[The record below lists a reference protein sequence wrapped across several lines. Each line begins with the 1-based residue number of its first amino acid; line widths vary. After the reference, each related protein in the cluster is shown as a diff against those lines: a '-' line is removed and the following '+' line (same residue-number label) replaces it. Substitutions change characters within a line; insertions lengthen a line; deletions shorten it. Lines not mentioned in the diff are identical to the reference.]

1 MENHYYNPTHPLKPY
16 AYSLP
21 ATPGT
26 LPPSNATRDKE
37 PQVVQGKWP
46 CWDADKGDWVQ
57 VEDHRKR
64 EGFPD
69 MITRYGAEY
78 PQDGTEYWLPGDT
91 HETPAR
97 IMKEVGPLPDGAMLE
112 RPAKPEPTVF
122 EKITE
127 VQAPFLEQQTLAKS
141 DFITARIEGDAELE
155 AEAQADYQASIDA
168 MKQAT
173 SEVTGG

>member
-1 MENHYYNPTHPLKPY
+1 MKNHYFNPNHHLKPY
-16 AYSLP
+16 THSLE
-21 ATPGT
+21 ATEGT
-26 LPPSNATRDKE
+26 LPPSSAIRDKE
-37 PQVVQGKWP
+37 PEIVQGKWP
-46 CWDADKGDWVQ
+46 CWNGTEWIQ

-64 EGFPD
+64 EGLPD
-69 MITRYGAEY
+69 LIARYGENY
-78 PQDGTEYWLPGDT
+78 PQDGAEYWLPGDT

-97 IMKEVGPLPDGAMLE
+97 MMKEVGPQPDGALLE
-112 RPAKPEPTVF
+112 RPAKPEPSVF
-122 EKITE
+122 EKIVE